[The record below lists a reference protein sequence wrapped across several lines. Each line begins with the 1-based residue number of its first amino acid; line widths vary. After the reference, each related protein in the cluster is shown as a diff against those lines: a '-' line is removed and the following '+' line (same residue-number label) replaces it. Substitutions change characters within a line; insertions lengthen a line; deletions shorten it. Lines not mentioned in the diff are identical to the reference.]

1 MGLGAGGVG
10 IPVRHTERAM
20 SSWSSPG
27 SRRPK
32 SSYAICGVQRSG
44 SSLLC
49 EAMGRTRV
57 AGYPTE
63 YFLEWEDSEWARS
76 RGVSSRQGYVD
87 LVLGTGSTENGVFGV
102 KLMWNY
108 FPEVLSRLGELPG
121 HAQLSPAAL
130 CSAVFPRLRYVWI
143 TRADTVR
150 QAVSWAMAAQTNIY
164 SASQMEHRIPE
175 RQPRY
180 DFELIDNLH
189 RLVLE
194 GEAGWRAHFDNCGV
208 EPLRVVYEDLVDDY
222 EGTVLR
228 VLDYLGL
235 PPARPTLEG
244 ERTMVRQATA
254 LNDE

>member
-1 MGLGAGGVG
+1 
-10 IPVRHTERAM
+10 VRHTERAM
-20 SSWSSPG
+20 SSWSSSG

-32 SSYAICGVQRSG
+32 RSYAICGVQRCG

-49 EAMGRTRV
+49 EAMGLTTV
-57 AGYPTE
+57 AGYPSE

-76 RGVSSRQGYVD
+76 QGVSSRQDYVD
-87 LVLGTGSTENGVFGV
+87 LVRATGSTENGVFGV

-130 CSAVFPRLRYVWI
+130 LSAVFPRLRYVWI
-143 TRADTVR
+143 TRNDQVR
-150 QAVSWAMAAQTNIY
+150 QAEQ
-164 SASQMEHRIPE
+164 
-175 RQPRY
+175 QPRY

-194 GEAGWRAHFDNCGV
+194 GEAGWRAHFDDCGV

-222 EGTVLR
+222 EGTAVR
-228 VLDYLGL
+228 VLGFLGL
-235 PPARPTLEG
+235 SPLKPALEG

-254 LNDE
+254 LNDEWARRYVAESA